1 MTRRLYRT
9 ASEIPSVMADP
20 ATLDPHAV
28 RCLWARPVLDRN
40 NAPAFMPVVV
50 FEDDTDCPLA
60 CEMDSLHARQ
70 TCQRIGAAYDWPVRD
85 HRPTDS
91 VGDGKAQAMRLMASL
106 PDNEVTI
113 IDGQRMVST
122 TGAAEVASRM
132 AYDNGVPY
140 GIASEHSTT
149 RFRNLLT
156 DMCRKSEIQPHKI
169 NGIVSHAVETLTAR
183 LADLYKGERPEPQI
197 TGSTPEQLGEA
208 VADYG
213 RRRGFDDMEFREA
226 LAVSMSATDEIWRD
240 KDSLTQEQ
248 ADAMNRKLMD
258 AGLKRWLGPGRLKN
272 KERTEK

>member
-1 MTRRLYRT
+1 MARRLYRT

-91 VGDGKAQAMRLMASL
+91 VGDGKAQAMLLMASL

-113 IDGQRMVST
+113 IDEQRMVSM
-122 TGAAEVASRM
+122 TGAAEVAARLS
-132 AYDNGVPY
+132 YDNGVPY

-149 RFRNLLT
+149 RL
-156 DMCRKSEIQPHKI
+156 KSILADICKQSEAQPHVALK
-169 NGIVSHAVETLTAR
+169 ATREATETLTAR
-183 LADLYKGERPEPQI
+183 LADLYKGKKPEPQI

-213 RRRGFDDMEFREA
+213 KRRGFDDMEFREA

-240 KDSLTQEQ
+240 KDNLTQEQ
-248 ADAMNRKLMD
+248 ADAMNRRLMD
-258 AGLKRWLGPGRLKN
+258 AGLKRWLESGRLKN
-272 KERTEK
+272 KERTEE